1 MTLILILVALAYIAI
16 LFMLASW
23 GDQSGSMGQRWSRQS
38 WVYGL
43 SIAIY
48 CTSWTYYGAVNNA
61 AEGGWSFF
69 PILLGPILLFLFGQK
84 LLIKLVSV
92 SKKQN
97 INSIADFIASRYGK
111 RQGLALAV
119 TCLATAAVIP
129 YVALQLKAVAVSFSA
144 ASSTAMLGSDYS
156 LIELLVAFLMAL
168 FAMLFGTRRADATQ
182 HRNGMMLAVAFES
195 TIKLIALLCAAAF
208 AWVLLSR
215 QDFTSVQTLT
225 QNSGWSINST
235 FNSIFIIQMFM
246 AAGAILCLPRQFHV
260 MVVENTKVE
269 YLKTARWLFPIYLAL
284 TSLAIIVLAL
294 AAENLMPIG
303 SDLSMTALQLPLASG
318 QISLMM
324 LVYVGGIS
332 AATAMVIV
340 ATVTLSTMI
349 SNDVIMPMLLQG
361 RTRPLPRGHRF
372 QAKLLKIR
380 RGAILIILLL
390 GWLCYHLWMAQMDLV
405 SIGLLAFSL
414 VLQLAPPMLGGLFW
428 MRGHAHGVYWGMGL
442 GTLSWVLAVMYPLL
456 LNPGINAEAII
467 TYGTA
472 FSVGINTLAYGLV
485 SLWSK
490 PGLTDR
496 IQATAFVLPTAI
508 AQGHPQAQNQKLR
521 NDDLSLLMLTFLGP
535 ERTTQLVDSF
545 AQTHQLKLKPSHL
558 AQPDFVDF
566 AERSI
571 AGVLGAATARSLIYA
586 ALRNEQ
592 LNLEQVVHFFDD
604 TTQALKT
611 QQSILFSSLE
621 NLDQGISVVDENL
634 RLVAWN
640 RRYLEM
646 FPYPEGLV
654 QPGRPI
660 SELIRYNA
668 ERGECGVGEV
678 EELVNKRL
686 HYMESGSPHRF
697 IRQRSDG
704 RVIEMV
710 GNPLPNSGFVSS
722 FTDITEHI
730 ETQQALKDANIDLQQ
745 RMDNR
750 AKEVREINHEL
761 NAEIKQRRNIEIE
774 LHRAKAEAEA
784 ANASKT
790 RFLALASHDILQPL
804 NAARLYLS
812 AFDTEQLDSK
822 NLRLA
827 QQLDSALD
835 STENLLSTLLS
846 IARMEQGA
854 MKPTFQA
861 VRLNDILAPLV
872 SEYSLQ
878 ARQAQLAFRTRLL
891 DDVVVHTDPTY
902 LRRILQNF
910 VSNAIKYTP
919 KGGVLLAVRRR
930 KASIMISVYD
940 TGPGIY
946 MAEKQKVFDAFVRL
960 HDSGTSGLGL
970 GLAVAKRM
978 GEQLDAKIDLQSQ
991 PGRGCCFTV
1000 RIPLGDVAAL
1010 IDHAEQLQDQIPLN
1024 PMQVLCVDDEPK
1036 NLVALTALL
1045 EKWGCQ
1051 AQCFNHATDALQWAQ
1066 QQASPPDLILLDYQL
1081 GRTMDGLELAAELRL
1096 CWQRDIPT
1104 ALVTAMDDDMLRQTA
1119 KELRIPILNKPIKPA
1134 KLRAFLRSAANQQPR
1149 TLNMSKE
1156 TS

>member
-1 MTLILILVALAYIAI
+1 MTLILILVALAYIAV
-16 LFMLASW
+16 LFGLASW
-23 GDQSGSMGQRWSRQS
+23 GDRNGSTGQRWSRQS

-61 AEGGWSFF
+61 AVGGWSFF
-69 PILLGPILLFLFGQK
+69 PILLGPILLFLFGQR
-84 LLIKLVSV
+84 LLTKLVSV

-182 HRNGMMLAVAFES
+182 QRNGMMLAVAFES
-195 TIKLIALLCAAAF
+195 SIKLVALILAAVF
-208 AWVLLSR
+208 AWSLLS
-215 QDFTSVQTLT
+215 QQGFGSALSIT
-225 QNSGWSINST
+225 QNPSWQLSST
-235 FNSIFIIQMFM
+235 FNGIFVIQMFM

-260 MVVENTKVE
+260 MVVENAKVE
-269 YLKTARWLFPIYLAL
+269 HLKTARWLFPIYLIL

-294 AAENLMPIG
+294 AAENLMPAG
-303 SDLSMTALQLPLASG
+303 SDLSMTALQLPLANS
-318 QISLMM
+318 QIGLMM

-414 VLQLAPPMLGGLFW
+414 VLQLVPPMLGGLYW
-428 MRGHAHGVYWGMGL
+428 MRGHAHGVYWGIGL
-442 GTLSWVLAVMYPLL
+442 GTLSWVLAVLYPLL
-456 LNPGINAEAII
+456 LNPGINAEVII

-472 FSVGINTLAYGLV
+472 FSVSINALVYALV

-496 IQATAFVLPTAI
+496 IQATAFVQPAATA
-508 AQGHPQAQNQKLR
+508 QRHPEARNQRVR
-521 NDDLSLLMLTFLGP
+521 NDDLKLLMMTFLGP

-545 AQTHQLKLKPSHL
+545 AHTNHLKLKPSEL
-558 AQPDFVDF
+558 AQPEFIDF

-604 TTQALKT
+604 TTQALQT

-646 FPYPEGLV
+646 FPYPDGLV

-678 EELVNKRL
+678 DELINKRL
-686 HYMESGSPHRF
+686 RFMESGNPHRF
-697 IRQRSDG
+697 IRERSDG

-710 GNPLPNSGFVSS
+710 GNPLPNGGFVTS

-730 ETQQALKDANIDLQQ
+730 ETQQALKGANIDLQQ
-745 RMDNR
+745 RMDTR
-750 AKEVREINHEL
+750 AQEVREINQEL
-761 NAEIKQRRNIEIE
+761 SAEIEQRRHIETE
-774 LHRAKAEAEA
+774 LQRAKAEAEA

-812 AFDTEQLDSK
+812 AFETEQLDTK
-822 NLRLA
+822 HQRLTE
-827 QQLDSALD
+827 QLDSALD

-854 MKPTFQA
+854 MQPTFQS
-861 VRLNDILAPLV
+861 VRLNDILSPLV

-878 ARQAQLAFRTRLL
+878 ARRANLSFRVRLL
-891 DDVVVHTDPTY
+891 EDAVVNTDATY
-902 LRRILQNF
+902 LRRIVQNF
-910 VSNAIKYTP
+910 VSNAVKYTP
-919 KGGVLLAVRRR
+919 QGGVLLAVRRR
-930 KASIMISVYD
+930 KDDILISVYD
-940 TGPGIY
+940 TGSGINL
-946 MAEKQKVFDAFVRL
+946 AEKEKVFDAFIRL

-978 GEQLDAKIDLQSQ
+978 ADQLNASIDLHSR
-991 PGRGCCFTV
+991 PGRGSCFSV
-1000 RIPLGDVAAL
+1000 LVPIGNEQAL
-1010 IDHAEQLQDQIPLN
+1010 IETAEQPQDQLPLD
-1024 PMQVLCVDDEPK
+1024 PMLVLCIDDEAK

-1051 AQCFNHATDALQWAQ
+1051 TQCFDRPEAALEWAKTQ
-1066 QQASPPDLILLDYQL
+1066 QTVPDLMLLDYQL
-1081 GRTMDGLELAAELRL
+1081 GPTLNGLELAAELRTIWHL
-1096 CWQRDIPT
+1096 DIPT
-1104 ALVTAMDDDMLRQTA
+1104 ALVTAMDDEALRQAARHA
-1119 KELRIPILNKPIKPA
+1119 KIPVLNKPIKPA
-1134 KLRAFLRSAANQQPR
+1134 KLRSFLRAAASQKQRMEN
-1149 TLNMSKE
+1149 
-1156 TS
+1156 TSSEAS